1 MPAPR
6 NQHIQAAPV
15 QKMTQRQAAAPHIQ
29 PQIVNVPQFAGYDQN
44 NQPIYTYVQMQLVG
58 QDTNGQPIFA
68 PLQNQPTP
76 APVQQ
81 MVQSAPAQPQSPVQ
95 AAPLRNVPRTAPTA
109 NISKIAVNPHS
120 KNTSQAFIN
129 AIAESK
135 EYANKNLIETQ
146 GLQAR
151 MPVLT
156 SVEDVLSTM
165 GDDSAKK
172 KQMAQQNTQSNVP
185 VYKEYKAP
193 TASSMGAK
201 KKQDEKDNRPLSR
214 AELKAKK
221 KQDKID
227 AKFKKDLAKRG
238 F

>member
-1 MPAPR
+1 
-6 NQHIQAAPV
+6 
-15 QKMTQRQAAAPHIQ
+15 
-29 PQIVNVPQFAGYDQN
+29 
-44 NQPIYTYVQMQLVG
+44 
-58 QDTNGQPIFA
+58 
-68 PLQNQPTP
+68 
-76 APVQQ
+76 
-81 MVQSAPAQPQSPVQ
+81 
-95 AAPLRNVPRTAPTA
+95 
-109 NISKIAVNPHS
+109 
-120 KNTSQAFIN
+120 
-129 AIAESK
+129 
-135 EYANKNLIETQ
+135 
-146 GLQAR
+146 